1 MAVAQPL
8 LLRMGMPTVP
18 PPDPDPEPT
27 GAPEPPGSAAGPGAP
42 ASIEELRATVAAL
55 TARVEELEAARTP
68 AGRRPGA
75 AAAGALPRLEAAL
88 GPLAAIGDRA
98 QAMESRLGGYW
109 AARVGI
115 VSLVTGLAF
124 FVAHGFDRFGPVIKA
139 AIGYAIAGALAAAGH
154 WVARRYQA
162 LGRILVAGGLGV
174 AYYTTYALHHL
185 PSMRLIH
192 SAEVAFVLLAASVV
206 GIIAVAQRMKS
217 ETVAGLALF
226 LGLHTGMV
234 SQVGVFTLAS
244 GCLLAA
250 GAAFFMARN
259 QWVIVP
265 LSTLAAVYSTLVS
278 WLLGNPLTRD
288 GGLVHADGHLTVAL
302 AFVAVYYATFSLAIA
317 LTPSRLP
324 RAAGVAFSLLN
335 WAGAALVAAY
345 ELEHHGAGG
354 VWVVFGILAFTS
366 LLLAALGG
374 WRVGRALLFHL
385 HLALVAVN
393 LALSSAD
400 ALGGSERILALCG
413 LVAGAAVLARVLDSR
428 ALRVAGAGIAAVT
441 TAVHLFSS
449 ADEVLVGL
457 AVIACLV
464 LHERLAPAAER
475 VTRALVACAVTAC
488 AAGLAST
495 LLPGSL
501 MTAAWIGAAGAVFLL
516 GLKLEAIHYRLG
528 ALVLAG
534 LACARLFLHDLSALS
549 AGYRIASFLV
559 AGALLLGVSFIY
571 TRRGERV
578 GRGPAEP

>member
-8 LLRMGMPTVP
+8 LLLLGMPTVH
-18 PPDPDPEPT
+18 PPDPGHEGT
-27 GAPEPPGSAAGPGAP
+27 RAPETPGIAGTPG
-42 ASIEELRATVAAL
+42 IDELRAAVAAL
-55 TARVEELEAARTP
+55 TARVEELEAT
-68 AGRRPGA
+68 RPPVRLPPTETA
-75 AAAGALPRLEAAL
+75 AAPLPRLPPLEAVL
-88 GPLAAIGDRA
+88 PPLPAMGGGAA
-98 QAMESRLGGYW
+98 AMESRLGGYW
-109 AARVGI
+109 AARIGI

-124 FVAHGFDRFGPVIKA
+124 FVAHGFDRFGPALKA
-139 AIGYAIAGALAAAGH
+139 ATGYAIAGVLAAAGH
-154 WVARRYQA
+154 WVTRRYQA

-174 AYYTTYALHHL
+174 AYYTTYALHHV
-185 PSMRLIH
+185 PSMRLID
-192 SAEVAFVLLAASVV
+192 SAEVAFTLLAASVV
-206 GIIAVAQRMKS
+206 GIIAVAQWMRS

-234 SQVGVFTLAS
+234 SEVGVFTLAS

-278 WLLGNPLTRD
+278 WLLGNPLTHE
-288 GGLVHADGHLTVAL
+288 GGAVHAQGHLTVAL

-317 LTPSRLP
+317 LSPSRLP

-335 WAGAALVAAY
+335 WAGAALVGAY

-354 VWVVFGILAFTS
+354 VWAVFGMLAFTS
-366 LLLAALGG
+366 LLLAAMGG
-374 WRVGRALLFHL
+374 WRTGRAVLFHL

-393 LALSSAD
+393 LALSSAS
-400 ALGGSERILALCG
+400 ALDGSERILSLCG

-428 ALRVAGAGIAAVT
+428 ALRRTGAAIAAIT
-441 TAVHLFSS
+441 TVVHLVSS
-449 ADEVLVGL
+449 ADQVAVGL

-464 LHERLAPAAER
+464 LHERLARPEER
-475 VTRALVACAVTAC
+475 VGRALVAGAVTAC
-488 AAGLAST
+488 AAGVVSA

-501 MTAAWIGAAGAVFLL
+501 VTAAWIGAAGAVFLL

-534 LACARLFLHDLSALS
+534 LACGRLFLHDLSALS
-549 AGYRIASFLV
+549 AGYRIVSFLI
-559 AGALLLGVSFIY
+559 AGALLLGVSFVY
-571 TRRGERV
+571 TRRGERA
-578 GRGPAEP
+578 GPPPSGS